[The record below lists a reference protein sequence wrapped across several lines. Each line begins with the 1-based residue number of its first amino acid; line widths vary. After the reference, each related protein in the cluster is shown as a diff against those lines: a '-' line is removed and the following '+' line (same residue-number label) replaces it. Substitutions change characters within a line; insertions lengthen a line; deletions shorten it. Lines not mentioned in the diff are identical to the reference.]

1 MTTLNN
7 KIKETEEQRFEKR
20 QKEIAKAEKALRILK
35 KIKWEII
42 LLQCLANDEIMSNEV
57 FRLVLKTSEDM
68 KQRFDI
74 LSGRQFKIERVIF
87 KNA

>member
-1 MTTLNN
+1 MTTLNET
-7 KIKETEEQRFEKR
+7 ITEEQRFEAR
-20 QKEIAKAEKALRILK
+20 QKQTAKAEKARRILN

-42 LLQCLANDEIMSNEV
+42 LLQCLPNNEIMSNEV